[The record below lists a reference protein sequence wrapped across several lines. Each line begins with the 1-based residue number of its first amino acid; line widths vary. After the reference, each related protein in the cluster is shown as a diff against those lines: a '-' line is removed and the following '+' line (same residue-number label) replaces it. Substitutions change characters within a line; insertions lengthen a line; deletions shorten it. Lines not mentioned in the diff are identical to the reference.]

1 MKKSLLTMFILSPIL
16 AMAQSATEPCI
27 TFTAETSDAVR
38 ALEFGS
44 AVAEENVISIDW
56 GDGNIVKAA
65 KITGIYDGWTTTKVE
80 GKVLNDGEVKIY
92 STKPIC
98 YFDCVSRVDGPGLTM
113 LDVSKATE
121 LTELSANGNK
131 LKNIDLSANTKLLKA
146 LLNNNGISDI
156 SVPESLTY
164 LNLQNNKLSSFDI
177 TKTPNIVTL
186 YLSENNI
193 KSFDCS
199 ANTTLKSLYILKNN
213 LESLVLGKKETAKM
227 YVSANNNLLT
237 SIDVSEATGLSTGT
251 LFLTNNELTE
261 LKYAKLKT
269 VNVSNNKFTIASL
282 PTANITTLTYAP
294 QKDMEIGDINGT
306 IDLSAQTNVQGITT
320 EPQPTTFTWCTESG
334 ATLEAGTDYTENDG
348 VFTFLKTPAEKVYCT
363 MATAAFPLFKGSNI
377 FKTTL
382 ATVTVST
389 GIENMTVSG
398 AEATEIYSVDGKR
411 MQQATLSKGLYI
423 MRTADG
429 KTVKKVVR

>member
-1 MKKSLLTMFILSPIL
+1 MFALLSM
-16 AMAQSATEPCI
+16 MANAQTTPEPCI

-38 ALEFGS
+38 VLEFGS
-44 AVAEENVISIDW
+44 AEEENVISIDW
-56 GDGNIVKAA
+56 GDGNIVEAA
-65 KITGIYDGWTTTKVE
+65 KITGIYDGSTTTKVE
-80 GKVLNDGEVKIY
+80 GTVLNSGEVKIY

-98 YFDCVSRVDGPGLTM
+98 YFDCVSRVDGPGLTT

-121 LTELSANGNK
+121 LTKLYANGNK
-131 LKNIDLSANTKLLKA
+131 LKTIDLSTNTKLA
-146 LLNNNGISDI
+146 TIYLNNNAISDL
-156 SVPESLTY
+156 VLPESETVTY
-164 LNLQNNKLSSFDI
+164 LDLQNNQLSSFDI
-177 TKTPNIVTL
+177 TKTPKILTL
-186 YLSENNI
+186 YLSNNHI

-199 ANTTLKSLYILKNN
+199 ANTTLKSLYILTNN

-237 SIDVSEATGLSTGT
+237 SIDVSEATGLSTGS
-251 LFLTNNELTE
+251 LFLMNNELTE
-261 LKYAKLKT
+261 LKYTKLKT
-269 VNVSNNKFTIASL
+269 VNASKNKFTIASL
-282 PTANITTLTYAP
+282 PTANITKLTYAP

-334 ATLEAGTDYTENDG
+334 ATLVAGTDYTEKDG

-363 MATAAFPLFKGSNI
+363 MATAAFPKFTGSNI
-377 FKTTL
+377 FKTTQ

-389 GIENMTVSG
+389 GIDNMTVSD
-398 AEATEIYSVDGKR
+398 AAATEVYTVDGKR
-411 MQQATLSKGLYI
+411 VQQGKLSKGLYI
-423 MRTADG
+423 MRTAGG

>member
-1 MKKSLLTMFILSPIL
+1 MFALLSM
-16 AMAQSATEPCI
+16 MANAQNTPEPCI
-27 TFTAETSDAVR
+27 TFTAETGDYVR
-38 ALEFGS
+38 ALEFGN
-44 AVAEENVISIDW
+44 AVEGENVISIDW
-56 GDGNIVKAA
+56 GDGNIVEAV

-80 GKVLNDGEVKIY
+80 GKMLGAGEVKIY
-92 STKPIC
+92 TTQPIC
-98 YFDCVSRVDGPGLTM
+98 YFDCVSNIDGPGLTT

-121 LTELSANGNK
+121 LTKLYANGNK
-131 LKNIDLSANTKLLKA
+131 LKTIDLSTNTKLA
-146 LLNNNGISDI
+146 TIYLNNNAISDLVLPN
-156 SVPESLTY
+156 SETVTY
-164 LNLQNNKLSSFDI
+164 LQLSNNQLSSFDI
-177 TKTPNIVTL
+177 TKTPKIGTL
-186 YLSENNI
+186 YLSDNHI

-199 ANTTLKSLYILKNN
+199 ANTTLQSLYILNNN
-213 LESLVLGKKETAKM
+213 LETLIIGKKTAKM

-237 SIDVSEATGLSTGT
+237 SIDVTEATGLSTGS
-251 LFLTNNELTE
+251 LFLMNNELTE
-261 LKYAKLKT
+261 LKYTKLNK
-269 VNVSNNKFTIASL
+269 VNVSKNKFTIASL

-334 ATLEAGTDYTENDG
+334 ATLVAGTDYTEKDG

-363 MATAAFPLFKGSNI
+363 MATAAFPKFTGSSI

-389 GIENMTVSG
+389 GIDNMNLSD
-398 AEATEIYSVDGKR
+398 AAATEVYTVDGKR
-411 MQQATLSKGLYI
+411 VQQGKLSKGLYI
-423 MRTADG
+423 MRTAGG